1 MKSKTSKVMTGVGV
15 GMLVGGATALL
26 GGKMMGDKSSG
37 YKKLAKKAVKTVEDF
52 IDGMS

>member
-1 MKSKTSKVMTGVGV
+1 MKMKTSKLMTGVGV
-15 GMLVGGATALL
+15 GMLVGGGAALL
-26 GGKMMGDKSSG
+26 GGKMMGGKTNG